1 MNKTMRISQPA
12 AGTRRALM
20 VIDVQ
25 PATLTHDG
33 ARDMK
38 AFIHRYIEKT
48 SYDAYVVATF
58 SAPEGSMFARQLK
71 WVLSADAAGPS
82 DPTIIEAVMS
92 KGKPVTQVTKTVR
105 SVFKG
110 QKTNDVRDFLDEYAI
125 DEVHLA
131 GFDINDCV
139 LATAY
144 DALDQGYFTFAIEEC
159 CGRTDSDR
167 SMIDAALMILR
178 KQAMTNNSNRLHS
191 IELII

>member
-1 MNKTMRISQPA
+1 MNKTLKISQPA

-33 ARDMK
+33 AREVM
-38 AFIHRYIEKT
+38 AFINRYIEKT
-48 SYDAYVVATF
+48 NYDAYVIATF
-58 SAPEGSMFARQLK
+58 SAPDGSMFARQLK
-71 WVLSADAAGPS
+71 WMLPADAAGPS
-82 DPTIIEAVMS
+82 DPMIIEAVMS

-110 QKTNDVRDFLDEYAI
+110 QKTNDVRDFLDRYAI
-125 DEVHLA
+125 EEIHLA

-178 KQAMTNNSNRLHS
+178 KQAMTNNSNRLNS

>member
-1 MNKTMRISQPA
+1 MYA
-12 AGTRRALM
+12 
-20 VIDVQ
+20 IDT
-25 PATLTHDG
+25 ATLRESSQELRDQQSCNICCESSKWAQLVG
-33 ARDMK
+33 YLALADRSSRSASARPG
-38 AFIHRYIEKT
+38 RLLGGT
-48 SYDAYVVATF
+48 SRWHWNRRR
-58 SAPEGSMFARQLK
+58 PGSFR
-71 WVLSADAAGPS
+71 P
-82 DPTIIEAVMS
+82 
-92 KGKPVTQVTKTVR
+92 
-105 SVFKG
+105 
-110 QKTNDVRDFLDEYAI
+110 I

-167 SMIDAALMILR
+167 SVIDAALMVLR